1 MILHLHCVKLILCRN
16 GSHFICGTRHKE
28 ANSTSCWVWGKTTR
42 QWIIALNASN
52 VWAFEK
58 ALNKMQPVTL
68 QQTSQQQFGG
78 WFQTSCIIFPRP
90 DPIFENH
97 HQFHVNTWQWSVRE
111 NQGNGGTRQRSH
123 VWPAELLRHVAVTL
137 EGWPCAWPL
146 LMDELRWPLQHLQT
160 GSLTW
165 KVDCR
170 GWQTCASLCVF
181 IWMHFGT
188 VVVLTFCCSLT
199 FYCYL
204 PLKVKHSS
212 IVLWELIS
220 CWYSCCYCCCCCE
233 SRYSACTVV
242 LIL

>member
-1 MILHLHCVKLILCRN
+1 M
-16 GSHFICGTRHKE
+16 FE
-28 ANSTSCWVWGKTTR
+28 PFWVF
-42 QWIIALNASN
+42 
-52 VWAFEK
+52 VWAFYWSSFKVISTAPPKCSKPFLSKCIFDK
-58 ALNKMQPVTL
+58 ALNKMQPPVTL
-68 QQTSQQQFGG
+68 QQTLQQQFGG

-111 NQGNGGTRQRSH
+111 NQGNDGTRQRSH
-123 VWPAELLRHVAVTL
+123 VCPACSSDTGRLTLCVTTAD
-137 EGWPCAWPL
+137 GWAEMVFGL
-146 LMDELRWPLQHLQT
+146 ILPLQHLQT

-165 KVDCR
+165 KVDSR

-181 IWMHFGT
+181 IGMHFGT
-188 VVVLTFCCSLT
+188 VVALTFCCSLP

-220 CWYSCCYCCCCCE
+220 CWCSCCYCCCCCE
-233 SRYSACTVV
+233 SWYSACTVV